1 MKTGKMLVKVL
12 FFGMLRDLV
21 GHSEQELKIADDACL
36 KTVFDH
42 YALLHPQLRK
52 MSSSVL
58 LAHNQKF
65 ATPDTTLSD
74 GDEVAFMPP
83 VSGGTTGGVLPL
95 DDTDQDPVIPFLKWV
110 RDKRGFYGLTHHP
123 INVDAL
129 KQQVASSRA
138 GALLT
143 FEGVVRDNSCK
154 RRTFY
159 LDYDCYVPLAL
170 RTMQRLG
177 HEVLQKNEI
186 EAIAIVHRIGRL
198 EIGEAS
204 VVITISAAHRQVAYK
219 ASLEAINKL
228 KKTVPVWK
236 KEYFED
242 GEIWVGGE
250 LDVRLSNKDQ
260 KI

>member
-1 MKTGKMLVKVL
+1 MKTDKMLVKVL

-21 GHSEQELKIADDACL
+21 GHSEQELEIADDACL

-42 YALLHPQLRK
+42 YALLHPQLRE
-52 MSSSVL
+52 MSSSIL

-65 ATPDTTLSD
+65 ATPDIALSD
-74 GDEVAFMPP
+74 GDEVALMPP
-83 VSGGTTGGVLPL
+83 VSGGTTKGVFPL
-95 DDTDQDPVIPFLKWV
+95 DDADQDSTTPFLKWI
-110 RDKRGFYGLTHHP
+110 REERGFYGLTHHP
-123 INVDAL
+123 INVEDL

-143 FEGVVRDNSCK
+143 FEGVVRDNSYK
-154 RRTFY
+154 RRTLY
-159 LDYDCYVPLAL
+159 LDYDCYKPLAL
-170 RTMQRLG
+170 QTMQRLG

-186 EAIAIVHRIGRL
+186 EAIAMVHRIGRL

-204 VVITISAAHRQVAYK
+204 VVIIVSSAHRQAAYK

-228 KKTVPVWK
+228 KKNVPVWK

-242 GEIWVGGE
+242 GEIWVEGE
-250 LDVRLSNKDQ
+250 WDEKFSK
-260 KI
+260 